1 MTFGER
7 LYQLRKEKN
16 LSQEDL
22 AERLGISRQSVSRWE
37 NGTASP
43 DFEKTA
49 QIAEIFSVS
58 TDYLICGKDAPSAPS
73 APARLGGQKI
83 TGIILLALSGIA
95 LLWGLIF
102 GGYFDYYFIAFFPFF
117 SCGLVCFFGKKQVGF
132 SCLWIL
138 YFWLSNSLYI
148 SYSWY
153 WSYAFWI
160 FKKTD
165 PAFSGYILPGWF
177 LLLALIGVVFATAL
191 KFRKGTA
198 ENRKKYRLF
207 IGLLPLGYFLLEFLS
222 NIIIRHILTPHLA
235 LTQGYLF
242 MIGNILIYTA
252 RVALITTFSVA
263 LAKWLYIR
271 KHK

>member
-1 MTFGER
+1 MTFGKR

-22 AERLGISRQSVSRWE
+22 AEQLGVSRQSVSRWE
-37 NGTASP
+37 NGSASP
-43 DFEKTA
+43 DFDKTA
-49 QIAEIFSVS
+49 QIAELFGVS
-58 TDYLICGKDAPSAPS
+58 TDYLIRGKDAPSAPS
-73 APARLGGQKI
+73 APARLNGQKI
-83 TGIILLALSGIA
+83 IGIILLALSGIA

-102 GGYFDYYFIAFFPFF
+102 GGYFDYYFITFFPLF

-138 YFWLSNSLYI
+138 YFWLSNALYI

-177 LLLALIGVVFATAL
+177 LLLALIGVVVATAV
-191 KFRKGTA
+191 KFRKGIA
-198 ENRKKYRLF
+198 ENRKKYLLLMC
-207 IGLLPLGYFLLEFLS
+207 LLPLCYFILELLFHLLS
-222 NIIIRHILTPHLA
+222 RYVLTPHLA
-235 LTQGYLF
+235 LTQGYSF
-242 MIGNILIYTA
+242 MIGNILIYTI
-252 RVALITTFSVA
+252 RVALITAFSVA
-263 LAKWLYIR
+263 LAKWLHIR

>member
-1 MTFGER
+1 MTFGKR

-22 AERLGISRQSVSRWE
+22 AEQLGVSRQSVSRWE
-37 NGTASP
+37 NGSASP
-43 DFEKTA
+43 DFDKTV
-49 QIAEIFSVS
+49 QIAEFFGVS

-73 APARLGGQKI
+73 APARLNGQKI
-83 TGIILLALSGIA
+83 IGIILLCLSGIA
-95 LLWGLIF
+95 LARGLIF
-102 GGYFDYYFIAFFPFF
+102 GGYWDYYFIAFFPFA

-132 SCLWIL
+132 TCLWIV
-138 YFWLSNSLYI
+138 YFWLSNALYI

-153 WSYAFWI
+153 WSFAFWI
-160 FKKTD
+160 FKKID

-177 LLLALIGVVFATAL
+177 LLLALIGVVVVTAL

-198 ENRKKYRLF
+198 KNRKKYLLL
-207 IGLLPLGYFLLEFLS
+207 IGLLPLGYLLLEFLS
-222 NIIIRHILTPHLA
+222 NIISRYVLTPYLA
-235 LTQGYLF
+235 LTQGYSF
-242 MIGNILIYTA
+242 MIGNILIYTI
-252 RVALITTFSVA
+252 RVALITAFSVA